1 MSISHYSRGQR
12 ISLSVGLAVALG
24 LFLIAILIFPSAS
37 RAKLEPSQVTKSSK
51 KGRRPSF
58 RPGEVLVRYKSEP
71 LAVHRTGAQRITARD
86 GQLLSMKVEDVGV
99 SDLVPGLR
107 LVRVTEGETLKAVAA
122 LRAQPDVLYAE
133 PNYIMRATVSPNDT
147 HFVGNRQANMVT
159 IGAPTAWNTTKG
171 SASVVVA
178 VLDQGIDINHQDL
191 QANIWTNPAP
201 NSIPGFT
208 GDLNGYNFVNNDGD
222 VFSGTDGET
231 HASHV
236 AGIIGAVGNNNLGIA
251 GVNWTVR
258 LMSLK
263 FLDEDGGGDT
273 ATAIRACDYAFKMRN
288 LWETSGQTKGA
299 NIRVLNASFGGA
311 GFSQAFLDAVNDLD
325 TKGILF
331 VAAAGNSTDDGTREP
346 DNDLVLHYP
355 SGFNAPNVISVAAT
369 DQADALATEFSH
381 FGATTVDLAAPGD
394 TILSTTPHC
403 ADPGPF
409 PEKLCE
415 PSFTDTNGD
424 TYTFFKGTSMSTP
437 HVSGAA
443 ALLWAQNPNLTAA
456 QVKSLLLVNG
466 DILPTLI
473 DKTLTGRRLNVAN
486 SFQSLA
492 ENDTIA
498 PGAVSNFHINSQI
511 GRTLNVGWTASGDDS
526 VTGQA
531 ALYQLNFTD
540 GGSGAVIRLKG
551 LIPMPSGKGQIA
563 TITIPYRHTSG
574 TLSLTPYD
582 NAGNVGPV
590 MTLPVGVQ
598 QSIGDPYTSTTGAA
612 AALSTGGTRLSLNAD
627 DQYEETLL
635 PFSFPFF
642 GQNFTEVTISTNG
655 ALYFGDPPPTRDD
668 PAHSADDVPSSQGK
682 LGGYHAI
689 AGLWDDLD
697 LRTTSRADAGVF
709 QVTSPNQIIFRY
721 QAKPCNF
728 DFDADICIGGD
739 DVNFEIELNSNGVI
753 RMRYGS
759 GNTDMLAIVGI
770 GGGGQEGYPIASHS
784 DESEF
789 IDLTNAGQVTFT
801 PRAQTVSTLVLSQ
814 STVNANETTGS
825 VIVTVNRSGD
835 TTSVATVDYATSD
848 AAGPASCT
856 IIGSDASSRCD
867 YLSSVGTV
875 KFAAGETSKT
885 VAIPIVNDI
894 FPENSETF
902 TFTLSNAKGVTL
914 GTPASATV
922 TITDGGSEGTS
933 NPIDD
938 PGFFVRQHYIDFL
951 NREPD
956 TGGLNFWT
964 GEITQCGAN
973 LQCREVRRVNVS
985 AAFFLSIEFQE
996 TGYLVYRIYKTAL
1009 GNLTTPPG
1017 APVPIAFT
1025 DFIRDTQ
1032 QIGLGVQVNVGDW
1045 RNILEANKQSFIL
1058 DFVQRPEFTAA
1069 YPASMTATQIVNK
1082 MNANTGNVLSDTER
1096 NALIDSFG
1104 VTPADLS
1111 KRAAVLRSISEN
1123 TVLHAAEFRKAF
1135 VLMQYFGYMRRSPN
1149 DSPDSN
1155 FNGFNFWL
1163 GKLNDFN
1170 GNYINAEM
1178 VKAFIDSIEYRRRFA
1193 P

>member
-1 MSISHYSRGQR
+1 M
-12 ISLSVGLAVALG
+12 
-24 LFLIAILIFPSAS
+24 
-37 RAKLEPSQVTKSSK
+37 
-51 KGRRPSF
+51 
-58 RPGEVLVRYKSEP
+58 
-71 LAVHRTGAQRITARD
+71 AVHKTGALRITALD
-86 GQLLSMKVEDVGV
+86 GQLMPMKVEDFGV

-107 LVRVTEGETLKAVAA
+107 LARVTEGETLKAVAA

-133 PNYIMRATVSPNDT
+133 PNYIMRATVNPNDT
-147 HFVGNRQANMVT
+147 HFAANRQANMLM
-159 IGAPTAWNTTKG
+159 IGAPTAWNTTNG
-171 SASVVVA
+171 SASVVVG
-178 VLDQGIDINHQDL
+178 VLDQGIDIDHQDL

-208 GDLNGYNFVNNDGD
+208 GDLKGYNFVDNNGT

-263 FLDEDGGGDT
+263 FLDQLGSGDT
-273 ATAIRACDYAFKMRN
+273 ADAISACNYAFRMRN
-288 LWETSGQTKGA
+288 LWETSGHTSGA

-311 GFSQAFLDAVNDLD
+311 GFSESFLDAINDLN
-325 TKGILF
+325 TAGILF
-331 VAAAGNSTDDGTREP
+331 VAAAGNTTDDGTREP
-346 DNDLVLHYP
+346 DNDLVPHYP
-355 SGFNAPNVISVAAT
+355 SNFNAPNVISVAAV
-369 DQADALATEFSH
+369 DQADALATGFSH
-381 FGATTVDLAAPGD
+381 FGAATVDLAAPGD
-394 TILSTTPHC
+394 TVLSTTPHC

-409 PEKLCE
+409 PEKLCQ
-415 PSFTDTNGD
+415 PSFTETNGD
-424 TYTFFKGTSMSTP
+424 TYTFFTGTSMSTP

-456 QVKSLLLVNG
+456 QVKSLLLLNG
-466 DILPTLI
+466 DVRPTLV
-473 DKTLTGRRLNVAN
+473 DTTLTGRRLNVAN

-492 ENDTIA
+492 EVDTIA
-498 PGAVSNFHINSQI
+498 PGGVSNFHINSQI

-526 VTGQA
+526 LTGQA

-540 GGSGAVIRLKG
+540 GGAVIPLKG
-551 LIPMPSGKGQIA
+551 LVPMPSGKGQIA
-563 TITIPYRHTSG
+563 TVTIPYRHTSG
-574 TLSLTPYD
+574 TLSLVPFD
-582 NAGNVGPV
+582 NAGNVGTT

-598 QSIGDPYTSTTGAA
+598 QSVGDPYTSTTGAA
-612 AALSTGGTRLSLNAD
+612 AALSTGGEKLSGLNKD
-627 DQYEETLL
+627 DAYNDFLL

-642 GQNFTEVTISTNG
+642 GQSFTSVTISTNG
-655 ALYFGDPPPTRDD
+655 ALYFGQPPPTRDD
-668 PAHSADDVPSSQGK
+668 EEQSADDVPSSPGK
-682 LGGYHAI
+682 LGGYRAI

-697 LRTTSRADAGVF
+697 LRTASRTDAGVF
-709 QVTSPNQIIFRY
+709 QVITPNQIIFRY

-759 GNTDMLAIVGI
+759 GNTDLLPIVGI

-784 DESEF
+784 DENEF

-801 PRAQTVSTLVLSQ
+801 PRAQTVSTVALSQ
-814 STVNANETTGS
+814 STVNANESTGS

-848 AAGPASCT
+848 AAGSALCT
-856 IIGSDASSRCD
+856 NIGSNASSRCD

-894 FPENSETF
+894 YTENPETF

-964 GEITQCGAN
+964 TEITQCGADA
-973 LQCREVRRVNVS
+973 QCVEVKRINVS

-1032 QIGLGVQVNVGDW
+1032 RIGLGVQVNVGDW
-1045 RNILEANKQSFIL
+1045 QNILEANKQAFTL
-1058 DFVQRPEFTAA
+1058 DFVQRPEFIAK
-1069 YPASMTATQIVNK
+1069 YPSNRTATQIVDQ
-1082 MNANTGNVLSDTER
+1082 MNANAGNVLTPTER
-1096 NALIDSFG
+1096 TDLINSFG
-1104 VTPADLS
+1104 TTPADLS

-1123 TVLHAAEFRKAF
+1123 AVLHAAELRKAF

-1149 DSPDSN
+1149 DSPDSD
-1155 FNGFNFWL
+1155 FSGFNFWL

-1178 VKAFIDSIEYRRRFA
+1178 VKAFITSIEYRNRFA

>member
-1 MSISHYSRGQR
+1 MFISHPARGKR
-12 ISLSVGLAVALG
+12 ISLSLGLAVALG

-51 KGRRPSF
+51 KGRWPSF
-58 RPGEVLVRYKSEP
+58 RRGEVLVRYKSEP
-71 LAVHRTGAQRITARD
+71 MAVHRTGAQRITARD
-86 GQLLSMKVEDVGV
+86 GQLLSMKVEDFGV
-99 SDLVPGLR
+99 SELVPGLR
-107 LVRVTEGETLKAVAA
+107 LARVSEGETLKTVAA

-133 PNYIMRATVSPNDT
+133 PNYIMHATVSPNDT
-147 HFVGNRQANMVT
+147 HFAANRQANMVT
-159 IGAPTAWNTTKG
+159 IGAPTAWNTNTG
-171 SASVVVA
+171 NASVVVG
-178 VLDQGIDINHQDL
+178 VLDQGIDISHQDL
-191 QANIWTNPAP
+191 QANIWTNPSP

-208 GDLNGYNFVNNDGD
+208 GDLNGYNFVNNNGTI
-222 VFSGTDGET
+222 FSNTDAET

-263 FLDEDGGGDT
+263 FLDPLGFGDT
-273 ATAIRACDYAFKMRN
+273 ADAIRACDYAFQMRN
-288 LWETSGQTKGA
+288 LWETSGHTKGA
-299 NIRVLNASFGGA
+299 NVRVLNASFGGA
-311 GFSQAFLDAVNDLD
+311 KFTQSFLDALNDLN
-325 TKGILF
+325 TAGILF
-331 VAAAGNSTDDGTREP
+331 VAAAGNTTDDGTREP
-346 DNDLVLHYP
+346 DNDLVPHYP
-355 SGFNAPNVISVAAT
+355 SNFNAPNVISVAAVDT
-369 DQADALATEFSH
+369 ADALATGFSH

-394 TILSTTPHC
+394 NILSTTPPC

-409 PEKLCE
+409 PEKPCQ
-415 PSFTDTNGD
+415 PSFTDSTSGD
-424 TYTFFKGTSMSTP
+424 TYAFFTGTSMSTP
-437 HVSGAA
+437 HVSGSA
-443 ALLWAQNPNLTAA
+443 ALLWAQNPNLTPA

-466 DILPTLI
+466 DVRPSLVDT
-473 DKTLTGRRLNVAN
+473 TLTGRRLNVAN

-511 GRTLNVGWTASGDDS
+511 GRTLSVGWTASGDDS

-540 GGSGAVIRLKG
+540 GGAVIPLKG
-551 LIPMPSGKGQIA
+551 LVPMPSGKGQIA
-563 TITIPYRHTSG
+563 TVTIPYRHTSG
-574 TLSLTPYD
+574 TLSLVPFD
-582 NAGNVGPV
+582 NAGNVGTT

-598 QSIGDPYTSTTGAA
+598 QSAGDPYTSTTGAA
-612 AALSTGGTRLSLNAD
+612 AALSTGGDKLGGLNFD
-627 DQYEETLL
+627 DAYTDFLL

-642 GQNFTEVTISTNG
+642 GQSFTSVTISTNG
-655 ALYFGDPPPTRDD
+655 ALYFGQPPPTRDD
-668 PAHSADDVPSSQGK
+668 EAQSADDVPSSPGK
-682 LGGYHAI
+682 LGGYRAI

-697 LRTTSRADAGVF
+697 LRTTSRTDAGVF
-709 QVTSPNQIIFRY
+709 QVVNPNQIIFRY
-721 QAKPCNF
+721 QAKPCNY
-728 DFDADICIGGD
+728 DFAIESCTGGD

-753 RMRYGS
+753 KTRYGG
-759 GNTDMLAIVGI
+759 GNTDLLPTVGI
-770 GGGGQEGYPIASHS
+770 GGGGQEAYAIDSHS
-784 DESEF
+784 DENEF

-801 PRAQTVSTLVLSQ
+801 PRAQTVSTVALSQ
-814 STVNANETTGS
+814 STVNANESTGS

-848 AAGPASCT
+848 AAGSALCT
-856 IIGSDASSRCD
+856 SIGSNASSRCD
-867 YLSSVGTV
+867 YLSSVGIV

-894 FPENSETF
+894 FTENPETF

-914 GTPASATV
+914 GTPASATI
-922 TITDGGSEGTS
+922 TITDGGAEGTS

-964 GEITQCGAN
+964 SEITQCGADAT
-973 LQCREVRRVNVS
+973 CIEVKRINVS
-985 AAFFLSIEFQE
+985 AAFFLSIEFQD
-996 TGYLVYRIYKTAL
+996 TGYLVYRIYKVAQ
-1009 GNLTTPPG
+1009 GNLPG

-1025 DFIRDTQ
+1025 NFIRDTQ

-1045 RNILEANKQSFIL
+1045 QNILEANKQAFTL

-1069 YPASMTATQIVNK
+1069 YPSSLTATQIVDK
-1082 MNANTGNVLSDTER
+1082 MNLNAGNVLLPTER
-1096 NALIDSFG
+1096 TDLINSFG
-1104 VTPADLS
+1104 TTPADLS

-1123 TVLHAAEFRKAF
+1123 AVLHAAEFRRAF

-1149 DSPDSN
+1149 DSPDSDYS
-1155 FNGFNFWL
+1155 GFNFWL

-1178 VKAFIDSIEYRRRFA
+1178 VKAFITSLEYRRRFA